1 MTRPMS
7 LRVQLLVLQ
16 VSIVLVTVVT
26 AGIASSW
33 FQENELREAYK
44 NRMVHVAESI
54 AQMPAI
60 LDAYETDDPAAT
72 IQPIAEVIRQA
83 SNVTYVVVTDA
94 HGIRYSHPNEDR
106 IGKRVS
112 TDPSVPLSGEMY
124 VGTQTGTLGES
135 WRVKVPVFDGDEV
148 IGTVSVGMLE
158 SMLDEALV
166 ADTLQLVIVL
176 AIAASLGVL
185 GAAWATRVIRRRIY
199 SLEPDEIAALLETR
213 DAMLHGIREGIVA
226 VDDEQR
232 IALINDEARR
242 LLDLDD
248 EHYVGRPA
256 RDVLE
261 SAVLDLVGEEDAD
274 ERLIL
279 AGHRVLIA
287 HSDRVTV
294 PSGPTA
300 SVLILRDHT
309 HLHEMLRE
317 LEGVQSLA
325 EGLRAQAHEFSNQ
338 LHVISGL
345 IELGHADEAVALIER
360 TNGGGALN
368 GDSAHPGIADIE
380 VSALL
385 ISLDARARERAI
397 ALHIDPESAL
407 SDLSGEP
414 DARDDVLTVVGNL
427 IENALDACELG
438 GSVTV
443 SIRDDD
449 GCIVTVSDDGPGIP
463 DRLAQRIFETG
474 VSTKTSAN
482 GRRGIGLALVRRI
495 ARRHGGDVT
504 LVTEEGAG
512 STFTAVLLNVAA
524 RAPIGGGAS

>member
-26 AGIASSW
+26 AGVASSW
-33 FQENELREAYK
+33 FQERELREAYK
-44 NRMVHVAESI
+44 NRMVSVAESI
-54 AQMPAI
+54 ASMPAI
-60 LDAYETDDPAAT
+60 LDAYETENPAET

-94 HGIRYSHPNEDR
+94 DGIRYSHPTESR

-112 TDPSVPLSGEMY
+112 TDPSIPLSGEMY

-176 AIAASLGVL
+176 AIAAGLGVL
-185 GAAWATRVIRRRIY
+185 GSAWATRVIRRRIY

-226 VDDEQR
+226 VDDKQR
-232 IALINDEARR
+232 IVLINDEARR
-242 LLDLDD
+242 LLDLDG
-248 EHYVGRPA
+248 EHYVGRA
-256 RDVLE
+256 ASDVLE
-261 SAVLDLVGEEDAD
+261 PAVFDLVDEGDVD

-287 HSDRVTV
+287 HSDRVSV

-345 IELGHADEAVALIER
+345 IELGHADEAVAIIER
-360 TNGGGALN
+360 TNGGGTLN
-368 GDSAHPGIADIE
+368 GDGAHPGIVDLE

-397 ALHIDPESAL
+397 ALAIDPQSSL
-407 SDLSGEP
+407 RDLSSDLET
-414 DARDDVLTVVGNL
+414 RIDVLTVVANL

-438 GSVTV
+438 GTVAV
-443 SIRDDD
+443 SIRDDH
-449 GCIVTVSDDGPGIP
+449 GYVVVVRDDGPGIP
-463 DRLAQRIFETG
+463 DDLAQHVFDAG

-495 ARRHGGDVT
+495 ARRRRGDVT
-504 LVTEEGAG
+504 VVSEPGSG
-512 STFTAVLLNVAA
+512 STFTAVLADVHA
-524 RAPIGGGAS
+524 RPTERAL